1 MTHYNSFDIT
11 SVLTVSKHTESTR
24 GLRDVLDA
32 FGGKFSQRHLICMDV
47 HLLAKN
53 LSLQLEPNTDCCLII
68 IIISLLSLEVQL
80 FLVFQFDIFNSYCSI
95 SQQDEHKCWDGRE
108 RGKGAVMI
116 KEGALSRAITHSV
129 CYKLL
134 NRRLSLT
141 LYCMTNRL
149 YDYCE
154 LYILSFL
161 LKCHHVRTERSC

>member
-24 GLRDVLDA
+24 GLRDVMDA

-80 FLVFQFDIFNSYCSI
+80 FLVFQSSTRIAQYRSRTST
-95 SQQDEHKCWDGRE
+95 SVGMAGRE
-108 RGKGAVMI
+108 GR
-116 KEGALSRAITHSV
+116 
-129 CYKLL
+129 
-134 NRRLSLT
+134 
-141 LYCMTNRL
+141 
-149 YDYCE
+149 
-154 LYILSFL
+154 
-161 LKCHHVRTERSC
+161 VR